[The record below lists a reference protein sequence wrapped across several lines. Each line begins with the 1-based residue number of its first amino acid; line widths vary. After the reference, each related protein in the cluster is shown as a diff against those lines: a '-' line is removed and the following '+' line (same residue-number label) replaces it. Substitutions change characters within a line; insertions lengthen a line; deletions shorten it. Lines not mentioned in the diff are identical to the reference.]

1 VYRDTLK
8 ATLKYSDETIA
19 LATMSYK
26 FNKLEEEKA
35 RELLM
40 LPMVNMKFIPGA
52 AEGQVDIA

>member
-1 VYRDTLK
+1 
-8 ATLKYSDETIA
+8 
-19 LATMSYK
+19 MSYK